1 MGPITIGYR
10 NARVCRHG
18 NGTRNT
24 RNNLEWNSCLRKST
38 GFLTATSENEWITAF
53 ETAYVLALSRLLDHE
68 PVYVF
73 LLQVFVAVRLSNID
87 DFGIGPGFFKQVQID
102 EPVVKYNVGISQA
115 QQAADSDEI
124 RISRPRADDV
134 DNSRMV
140 HDSMIS

>member
-1 MGPITIGYR
+1 MCPITIGYR

-24 RNNLEWNSCLRKST
+24 WNNLEWNSRLRKST
-38 GFLTATSENEWITAF
+38 GFLTATPENEWITAF
-53 ETAYVLALSRLLDHE
+53 EPAYVLALSRLLDHE

-73 LLQVFVAVRLSNID
+73 LLQVFVTVLLSDID

-102 EPVVKYNVGISQA
+102 EPVVKDNIGVSQA

-124 RISRPRADDV
+124 RISRSRADDV
-134 DNSRMV
+134 NNSRMA